1 MQSLKNIKDNSLI
14 ICTNQDK
21 LQILNYLSNNSIF
34 LNLKFYNPVLNFDL
48 FSKEYPFFMTNNFQI
63 SSNLSEKIK
72 KYFDYIEVDDSYD
85 NQKIE
90 KLRKIKINLLSN
102 AIIVKST
109 LSYQHVYSIN
119 DILIPSFIKG
129 QVNNINLFEKPEE
142 EISIYKTKDQSEQIY
157 FVYQRIVEMIEKGIS
172 INKINILNSSEEDD
186 LQLSKIFNDAGIN
199 YNINKRQAI
208 SDYQITT
215 KLIKILKTQSYE
227 DAMRFLEQLEASIVQ
242 NKLIRLFNSFES
254 KLVRENIDTFIYEL
268 KKVSIIPNG
277 LIESINISEFNN
289 VLVNDD
295 EYYILMNYYDEV
307 FPKKYLDN
315 DYLSDDEA
323 KELKY
328 PSSLDFNKQ
337 ARLRVKNKIE
347 QMKNIIICYPKTVI
361 DETIKSR
368 INLDRKAIEKLYQK
382 ELKKFSYLPNLDYLE
397 FSKKIYDYQNY
408 RIVSDNLQLLN
419 NTFGNNHSLY
429 IPQFTGI
436 NKNTLDILIKKN
448 NTLSGSKIETY
459 NLCPFRY
466 FLTSL
471 LKLDSF
477 SDNIYTFIGN
487 VIHKALELRLKSNNI
502 DIEKILLT
510 FNFPES
516 EKHKF
521 KLFSEIVKENV
532 EMIMSVVNDFEK
544 LSQFNKIYTETKI
557 DLEFDNTFNLSGY
570 IDKVMVDEEMNYYLI
585 IDYKYSDKD
594 YSLEEFNK
602 GYKLQLPIYLYAW
615 KKMFPEQLPA
625 GMLYQRTSLEKKD
638 RDQSS
643 DYRMKG
649 IVLDDDKIIKR
660 IDPTVSSIKGLKTK
674 KDGSISKTA
683 SSIID
688 LIEIENL
695 QKKTYNY
702 IKTAANRIKSGDFI
716 IKPIITEFSPR
727 SQDSISCEF
736 CPFFNICFS
745 KNKILGGENS

>member
-1 MQSLKNIKDNSLI
+1 MESLKNINDNSLI

-34 LNLKFYNPVLNFDL
+34 LNLKFYNPNSNFDL

-63 SSNLSEKIK
+63 SPNLSEKIK

-90 KLRKIKINLLSN
+90 ELRKIKINLLRN

-109 LSYQHVYSIN
+109 LSYQDVYSIN

-129 QVNNINLFEKPEE
+129 QVNNISLFEKPEE
-142 EISIYKTKDQSEQIY
+142 VISIYKTKDQSEQVF
-157 FVYQRIVEMIEKGIS
+157 FVYQRIVEMLEKGIS

-186 LQLSKIFNDAGIN
+186 LQFSKIFNDARIN

-208 SDYQITT
+208 FDYQITT
-215 KLIKILKTQSYE
+215 NLIKILKTQSYE
-227 DAMRFLEQLEASIVQ
+227 DGLSFLEQLETSIIQ
-242 NKLIRLFNSFES
+242 KKLIRLFNSYES

-268 KKVSIIPNG
+268 KKVSMIPNG
-277 LIESINISEFNN
+277 LIEAINISEFNN

-323 KELKY
+323 KELRY

-337 ARLRVKNKIE
+337 ARLIVKNKIE
-347 QMKNIIICYPKTVI
+347 QMKNIIICYPKIVI

-368 INLDRKAIEKLYQK
+368 INLDRKVIEKLYQK

-397 FSKKIYDYQNY
+397 FSKKIYDYRNY

-419 NTFGNNHSLY
+419 NTFGNKHSLY

-477 SDNIYTFIGN
+477 NDNIYTFIGN

-557 DLEFDNTFNLSGY
+557 DLEFDNTFNLIGY
-570 IDKVMVDEEMNYYLI
+570 IDKVMVDEETNYYLI
-585 IDYKYSDKD
+585 VDYKYSDKD

-625 GMLYQRTSLEKKD
+625 GMLYQKTSLEKKD

-660 IDPTVSSIKGLKTK
+660 IDPTVSSIKGLKSK
-674 KDGSISKTA
+674 KDKSISKTA

-688 LIEIENL
+688 LVEIENL

-702 IKTAANRIKSGDFI
+702 IKMAAKSIKSGDFI

-745 KNKILGGENS
+745 KNKILGGENL